1 MTGRALLYGAN
12 GYTGREIARAL
23 AGKVDLVLAGRDGA
37 KIRAIAEPLGLSS
50 RAFALT
56 DAAAVAACLADIDVV
71 LHAAGPFADTAQA
84 MIDGCLR
91 TATHYLDL
99 GGEWPVFVAIMAQDA
114 AARAAGIMLLPGV
127 GLTTAATDC
136 LLARAVETWPDT
148 VRLCLGIS
156 RAQAISRGSVASA
169 ARLLD
174 PRTVIRR
181 DGLLVGVPAGSLTRA
196 FDFGEGLSEATATSW
211 ADVATGEFTTG
222 VRNIEVY
229 SQTRWSERA
238 ATRIGSLTMGMTGSG
253 PWRAAGDMLAR
264 AWPAEPSPRALE
276 SARFAMV
283 VEAFDPWRRVRRLR
297 MATLDGYGAS
307 VLTAAA
313 ALRRVLAGVAPPGF
327 QTPARA
333 FGSYFASE
341 AGAAMFEADNT
352 RTAA

>member
-1 MTGRALLYGAN
+1 MTGRALLYGAS

-23 AGKVDLVLAGRDGA
+23 AGEVDLVLAGRDGA
-37 KIRAIAEPLGLSS
+37 KIRAVAEPLGLPW
-50 RAFALT
+50 RAFALSG
-56 DAAAVAACLADIDVV
+56 AAAVAACLADIDVV
-71 LHAAGPFADTAQA
+71 LHAAGPFEDTAQP
-84 MIDGCLR
+84 MIEGCLR

-114 AARAAGIMLLPGV
+114 AARAAGVMLLPGV
-127 GLTTAATDC
+127 GLTIAATDC

-174 PRTVIRR
+174 SHSLIRR
-181 DGLLVGVPAGSLTRA
+181 DGLLTAVPAGSLTRA
-196 FDFGEGLSEATATSW
+196 FDFGGGLSEATATSW

-229 SQTRWSERA
+229 SQTRWHERA
-238 ATRIGSLTMGMTGSG
+238 ATRIGGLTMGMTGAA
-253 PWRAAGDMLAR
+253 PWRAAGGFVAQ
-264 AWPAEPSPRALE
+264 AWPAEPSARVREA
-276 SARFAMV
+276 ARFAMV
-283 VEAFDPWRRVRRLR
+283 LEAFDPWRRVRRLR

-307 VLTAAA
+307 VLTAAG
-313 ALRRVLAGVAPPGF
+313 ALRRVLAGTASPGF

-333 FGSYFASE
+333 FGSNFVSE
-341 AGAAMFEADNT
+341 SGAASFEAANA

>member
-1 MTGRALLYGAN
+1 MTGRALLYGAS

-23 AGKVDLVLAGRDGA
+23 AGEVDLVLAGRDA
-37 KIRAIAEPLGLSS
+37 ARVRAVAEPLGMPW
-50 RAFALT
+50 RAFALSDT
-56 DAAAVAACLADIDVV
+56 AAVAACLADIDVV
-71 LHAAGPFADTAQA
+71 LHAAGPFADTAQP
-84 MIDGCLR
+84 MIEGCLR

-114 AARAAGIMLLPGV
+114 AARAAGVMLLPGV
-127 GLTTAATDC
+127 GLTIAATDC
-136 LLARAVETWPDT
+136 LLARAVEMWPDT

-174 PRTVIRR
+174 PHTVIRR
-181 DGLLVGVPAGSLTRA
+181 DGLLTAVPAGSLTRA

-229 SQTRWSERA
+229 SQTRWPERA
-238 ATRIGSLTMGMTGSG
+238 ASRMGGLTMGMTGPG
-253 PWRAAGDMLAR
+253 LWRVVGGVLAR
-264 AWPAEPSPRALE
+264 AWPEEPSARVLE

-297 MATLDGYGAS
+297 MDTLDGYGAS
-307 VLTAAA
+307 VLTAAE
-313 ALRRVLAGVAPPGF
+313 ALRRVLAGVAVPGF

-333 FGSYFASE
+333 FGSDFASE
-341 AGAAMFEADNT
+341 AGAALFEADNA